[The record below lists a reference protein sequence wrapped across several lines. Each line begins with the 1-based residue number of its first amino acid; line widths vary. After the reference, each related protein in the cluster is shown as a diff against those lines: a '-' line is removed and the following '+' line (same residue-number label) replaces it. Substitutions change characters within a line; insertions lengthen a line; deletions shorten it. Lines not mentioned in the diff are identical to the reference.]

1 MLDLDSDEV
10 TPMSQVL
17 FDLYSKLHEISDR
30 ELMKLT
36 EEELRIM
43 QIVYRKELVYPIHE
57 HIDQLLS
64 GATNGDTVH

>member
-1 MLDLDSDEV
+1 MRDSDD
-10 TPMSQVL
+10 TPMTDVLYNLYATLHDQV
-17 FDLYSKLHEISDR
+17 DA

-36 EEELRIM
+36 EDELRIM

-64 GATNGDTVH
+64 GATSGDTLH